1 MEDCHELV
9 GPTHP
14 AMSKPFVCTGCRVRL
29 ALRPRATAGLDI
41 ASQRRDF
48 SGPSNNDKRGTSSG
62 HYGHI
67 QEQRERV
74 RRQRV
79 YEDGISQV
87 GLGRGQPST
96 GGRYS
101 GQPLKPQ
108 HLLQELGESRPPVQ
122 ARSSRD
128 PRPTRQWNNNTKQP
142 RSRPPTAATR
152 FEDHVA
158 KSELVEA
165 WDTLRQLEA
174 DMVDG
179 VGPHFNP
186 SATKKLHQLM
196 RRVAVEYTKSLG
208 GSDKGLPEPWE
219 FVQVVKDLGLLSPPL
234 RSELL
239 WRVGNGLA
247 MTFRFD
253 GATKPEEKARG
264 LQQLTL
270 LWQDTLETR
279 LKPGPLG
286 QTPTH
291 TESYLPW
298 AFLPSAHSI
307 VNAGNDPNKRLDD
320 VLARIVPTGGSINY
334 TEAVG
339 DYQSALFVA
348 LDLFKHNADD
358 ASSSPSTTK
367 ASLYGTPMVVFF
379 DEILERIIKPDVP
392 PAIRVKLEQSED
404 PALAYFEAM
413 IRRFDFANVPPI
425 RTDRSKALKDR
436 RAPKLNEL
444 GQRATSVFSATSIK
458 KDMEAAGPEG
468 SEDTSDTKPKPVT
481 VTLDAASLREA
492 GFTVNEEWD
501 MDRDIHVKVLGWVK
515 RLGRSIE
522 TTNLLITEACWEEV
536 RKFNA
541 KNSGASSLP
550 LFLYEHFMLAFLSLR
565 QPRLAL
571 EAWTTVVESGLK
583 PTVKTWTVMMRGC
596 SRANDADALE
606 KFWARMVEQKV
617 QPDQHAWSVR
627 LYSLV
632 KAQRINKAFSALQQM
647 GQEWISAVRA
657 QQKAALPV
665 TKGKQH
671 VNLPQI
677 DPTQWTG
684 DVNGISR
691 PSLVVVNAVVSSL
704 ASKADEYIP
713 RVLTWARDFAIEL
726 DLTTYNALLNVAMR
740 HGKTAEAMSI
750 LQHMEKR
757 SIQPNSTT
765 TTVVLAALFKS
776 DYFIKLPA
784 EEQITKLFELIAAI
798 EESSPTAKLDIKGYA
813 LAIDRM
819 LKEHANP
826 AAARA
831 LLEQMSARGLEPTA
845 HIYTI
850 LMTSYFEADPPDF
863 AAVEAL
869 WTRLDRGNGGY
880 GVALDTI
887 FYDRMVEAYARH
899 HVHVGTT
906 PMMQFLG
913 RMSREGKRPGWPVLE
928 LVARALVDREEWGV
942 LYSLV
947 DDIQHSKGVLRVG
960 ARGLVGQNEF
970 WRYILSTGI
979 LNKMGGK
986 SEQDLRKNVSSSS
999 FHWLRDAI

>member
-1 MEDCHELV
+1 LEL
-9 GPTHP
+9 
-14 AMSKPFVCTGCRVRL
+14 AE
-29 ALRPRATAGLDI
+29 A
-41 ASQRRDF
+41 
-48 SGPSNNDKRGTSSG
+48 
-62 HYGHI
+62 
-67 QEQRERV
+67 
-74 RRQRV
+74 
-79 YEDGISQV
+79 
-87 GLGRGQPST
+87 
-96 GGRYS
+96 
-101 GQPLKPQ
+101 
-108 HLLQELGESRPPVQ
+108 
-122 ARSSRD
+122 
-128 PRPTRQWNNNTKQP
+128 WNILCQL
-142 RSRPPTAATR
+142 RSRKVNGI
-152 FEDHVA
+152 VA
-158 KSELVEA
+158 MF
-165 WDTLRQLEA
+165 R
-174 DMVDG
+174 
-179 VGPHFNP
+179 P
-186 SATKKLHQLM
+186 SAISKLHQLM
-196 RRVAVEYTKSLG
+196 RRITVAYTRHLG
-208 GSDKGLPEPWE
+208 GSGNTGLPTPWE

-247 MTFRFD
+247 MTFRFED
-253 GATKPEEKARG
+253 ALKHEDQAQA
-264 LQQLTL
+264 LQQIAL

-279 LKPGPLG
+279 LKPASSA
-286 QTPTH
+286 QTPTQ
-291 TESYLPW
+291 TDLSLPW

-307 VNAGNDPNKRLDD
+307 VNAGKDPHKRLDD
-320 VLARIVPTGGSINY
+320 VLARIVPNGGSQKY

-348 LDLFKHNADD
+348 LDLFKYNADSD
-358 ASSSPSTTK
+358 NSGTSTTK
-367 ASLYGTPMVVFF
+367 ASLYATPMVVFF
-379 DEILERIIKPDVP
+379 DEILERVMKPDVP
-392 PAIRVKLEQSED
+392 HAIRVRLEQSED
-404 PALAYFEAM
+404 PTLAYFEAM
-413 IRRFDFANVPPI
+413 VRRFDFANVPPI
-425 RTDRSKALKDR
+425 RTDRSKALKDHR
-436 RAPKLNEL
+436 TPKLDEL
-444 GQRATSVFSATSIK
+444 GRPVTAQYAATSIK

-468 SEDTSDTKPKPVT
+468 SEDTSGSMPAPSA
-481 VTLDAASLREA
+481 VTLDSASLREA
-492 GFTVNEEWD
+492 GFTVNEKWD
-501 MDRDIHVKVLGWVK
+501 MDRDIHIKVLGWVK

-522 TTNLLITEACWEEV
+522 TSNLLITEACWDEV

-541 KNSGASSLP
+541 KQSGASSLP
-550 LFLYEHFMLAFLSLR
+550 LFLYEHFMLAFLALR

-606 KFWARMVEQKV
+606 KFWARMIEQSV

-632 KAQRINKAFSALQQM
+632 KAQRINKAFAALQQM
-647 GQEWISAVRA
+647 GQEWVSAVRA
-657 QQKAALPV
+657 QQRASLQA
-665 TKGKQH
+665 TKGKQP

-677 DPTQWTG
+677 DLAQWTG
-684 DVNGISR
+684 DVNGVPR
-691 PSLVVVNAVVSSL
+691 PSLVVVNAMVSSL
-704 ASKADEYIP
+704 ASKSDEHIP
-713 RVLTWARDFAIEL
+713 QVLTWARDFAIEL

-776 DYFIKLPA
+776 DYFIKLPTD
-784 EEQITKLFELIAAI
+784 EQITKLFSLIAAI
-798 EESSPTAKLDIKGYA
+798 EESSPTAKLDVKGYA

-863 AAVEAL
+863 AAAEAL
-869 WTRLDRGNGGY
+869 WNKLDRSNAGY

-899 HVHVGTT
+899 HFHVGAT
-906 PMMQFLG
+906 PMMKFLE

-928 LVARALVDREEWGV
+928 LVARALVDREEWGM
-942 LYSLV
+942 LHSLV

-970 WRYILSTGI
+970 WRYIISTGI
-979 LNKMGGK
+979 LNRMGGK
-986 SEQDLRKNVSSSS
+986 SEHELRRSISSSS
-999 FHWLRDAI
+999 FHGLRDAI

>member
-1 MEDCHELV
+1 M
-9 GPTHP
+9 
-14 AMSKPFVCTGCRVRL
+14 
-29 ALRPRATAGLDI
+29 
-41 ASQRRDF
+41 
-48 SGPSNNDKRGTSSG
+48 
-62 HYGHI
+62 

-79 YEDGISQV
+79 YEDGLSQV
-87 GLGRGQPST
+87 GLGRTQLPA

-108 HLLQELGESRPPVQ
+108 HLLQELGESRPPVH
-122 ARSSRD
+122 ARSQRD
-128 PRPTRQWNNNTKQP
+128 ARPTHQWSSNTNQS
-142 RSRPPTAATR
+142 RSRPSLVSTK

-158 KSELVEA
+158 KLELVEA
-165 WDTLRQLEA
+165 WDTLRQLKAE
-174 DMVDG
+174 MVNG
-179 VGPHFNP
+179 VGPDFRA
-186 SATKKLHQLM
+186 SAVKKLHQLM
-196 RRVAVEYTKSLG
+196 RRIAVEYTKDLS
-208 GSDKGLPEPWE
+208 GSRKGLPTPWD
-219 FVQVVKDLGLLSPPL
+219 FLQVVKELGLLSPFL

-253 GATKPEEKARG
+253 EALKQEDQTRA
-264 LQQLTL
+264 LQQIAL

-279 LKPGPLG
+279 LCPGSSAP
-286 QTPTH
+286 TPTP
-291 TESYLPW
+291 SDSLPW

-307 VNAGNDPNKRLDD
+307 VNAGNDTHKRLDD
-320 VLARIVPTGGSINY
+320 VLARIVPNGGSRNY
-334 TEAVG
+334 TDAVG

-348 LDLFKHNADD
+348 LDLLKHNAN
-358 ASSSPSTTK
+358 SPSTSSSAVK
-367 ASLYGTPMVVFF
+367 ASLYGAPMVVFF
-379 DEILERIIKPDVP
+379 DEILERVIKPDIP
-392 PAIRVKLEQSED
+392 PAIRARLEQSED
-404 PALAYFEAM
+404 PALAYFEAVV
-413 IRRFDFANVPPI
+413 RRFDFASVPPI

-444 GQRATSVFSATSIK
+444 GQPVTTRFTATSIK
-458 KDMEAAGPEG
+458 KDMEAASPEG
-468 SEDTSDTKPKPVT
+468 AEDANDSKPVPAP
-481 VTLDAASLREA
+481 VTLDPASLREA
-492 GFTVNEEWD
+492 GFTVNEKWD
-501 MDRDIHVKVLGWVK
+501 MDRDIHITVLGWIK

-522 TTNLLITEACWEEV
+522 NSNLLITETCWDEV
-536 RKFNA
+536 RRFNA
-541 KNSGASSLP
+541 KQSGASSLP

-571 EAWTTVVESGLK
+571 EAWTTVVESGLR

-606 KFWARMVEQKV
+606 KFWARMIEQNV
-617 QPDQHAWSVR
+617 QPDHHAWSVR

-665 TKGKQH
+665 TKGKHH
-671 VNLPQI
+671 VSLPQI
-677 DPTQWTG
+677 DLTQWTG
-684 DVNGISR
+684 DVNGVPR
-691 PSLVVVNAVVSSL
+691 PSLAVVNAVVSSM
-704 ASKADEYIP
+704 ASKSDEHIP
-713 RVLTWARDFAIEL
+713 RVLAWARDFAIEL
-726 DLTTYNALLNVAMR
+726 DLTTYNALLNVSMR

-776 DYFIKLPA
+776 DYFISLPA
-784 EEQITKLFELIAAI
+784 EEQTTKLFSLIAAI

-831 LLEQMSARGLEPTA
+831 LLEQMSERGLQPTTQ
-845 HIYTI
+845 IYTI
-850 LMTSYFEADPPDF
+850 LMTSYFDANPPDF
-863 AAVEAL
+863 AAAEAL
-869 WTRLDRGNGGY
+869 WTRLDRGNAGY

-899 HVHVGTT
+899 HVHVGVT
-906 PMMQFLG
+906 PMMKFLE

-928 LVARALVDREEWGV
+928 LVARALVDREEWGM
-942 LYSLV
+942 LHSLV

-970 WRYILSTGI
+970 WRYILETGI
-979 LNKMGGK
+979 QNRMGGK
-986 SEQDLRKNVSSSS
+986 TEQELRKSFGSSS
-999 FHWLRDAI
+999 FHGLRDAI

>member
-1 MEDCHELV
+1 
-9 GPTHP
+9 
-14 AMSKPFVCTGCRVRL
+14 MSKPFVCTGCRVRL

-48 SGPSNNDKRGTSSG
+48 SGPSNSDRPATSSG
-62 HYGHI
+62 HYGQI

-74 RRQRV
+74 RRQRI
-79 YEDGISQV
+79 YEDGLSQV
-87 GLGRGQPST
+87 GLGRGQPSAG

-108 HLLQELGESRPPVQ
+108 HLLQELGESRPSVQ
-122 ARSSRD
+122 ARSQRD
-128 PRPTRQWNNNTKQP
+128 PRPSRQWNNNTKQP
-142 RSRPPTAATR
+142 RSGPPLATTK

-158 KSELVEA
+158 KLELVEA
-165 WDTLRQLEA
+165 WDTLCQLKA
-174 DMVDG
+174 RKVDG
-179 VGPHFNP
+179 LVAMFRP
-186 SATKKLHQLM
+186 SAIKKLHQLM
-196 RRVAVEYTKSLG
+196 RRITVDYTRHLG
-208 GSDKGLPEPWE
+208 GSGKTGLPTPWE

-247 MTFRFD
+247 MTFRFENALKYED
-253 GATKPEEKARG
+253 QARA
-264 LQQLTL
+264 LQQIAL

-279 LKPGPLG
+279 LKPASLAR
-286 QTPTH
+286 TT
-291 TESYLPW
+291 TETELPLPW

-307 VNAGNDPNKRLDD
+307 VNAGNDPHKRLDD
-320 VLARIVPTGGSINY
+320 VLARIVPNGGSQKY

-348 LDLFKHNADD
+348 LDLLKHNADWLN
-358 ASSSPSTTK
+358 SGTSTIK
-367 ASLYGTPMVVFF
+367 ASLYATPMVVFF
-379 DEILERIIKPDVP
+379 DEILERVMKPDIP
-392 PAIRVKLEQSED
+392 HAIRVRLEQSED

-413 IRRFDFANVPPI
+413 VRRFDFANVPPI
-425 RTDRSKALKDR
+425 RTDRSKALKDHR
-436 RAPKLNEL
+436 TPKIDEL
-444 GQRATSVFSATSIK
+444 GRPVTAQYAATSIK

-468 SEDTSDTKPKPVT
+468 SEDTSDSKPAPAA
-481 VTLDAASLREA
+481 VTLDTASLREA
-492 GFTVNEEWD
+492 GFTVNEDWD

-522 TTNLLITEACWEEV
+522 NSNLLITEACWDEV
-536 RKFNA
+536 RQFNA
-541 KNSGASSLP
+541 KQSGASSLP
-550 LFLYEHFMLAFLSLR
+550 LFLYEHFMLAFLALR

-606 KFWARMVEQKV
+606 KFWARMIEQNV

-632 KAQRINKAFSALQQM
+632 KAQRINKAFAALHQM

-657 QQKAALPV
+657 QQRASLLA

-677 DPTQWTG
+677 DLTQWTS
-684 DVNGISR
+684 DVNGVPR
-691 PSLVVVNAVVSSL
+691 PSLVVVNAIVSSL
-704 ASKADEYIP
+704 ASKSDEHIP
-713 RVLTWARDFAIEL
+713 QVLTWARDFAIEL

-740 HGKTAEAMSI
+740 HGNTAEAMSI

-765 TTVVLAALFKS
+765 TTVILAALFKS
-776 DYFIKLPA
+776 DYFIKLPTD
-784 EEQITKLFELIAAI
+784 EQITKLFSLIAAI
-798 EESSPTAKLDIKGYA
+798 EESSPTAKLDVKGYA

-831 LLEQMSARGLEPTA
+831 LLEQMSMRGLEPTA

-863 AAVEAL
+863 AAAEAL
-869 WTRLDRGNGGY
+869 WNKLDRGNAGY
-880 GVALDTI
+880 GAALDTI

-899 HVHVGTT
+899 HLHAGVT
-906 PMMQFLG
+906 PMMKFLE

-928 LVARALVDREEWGV
+928 LVARALVDREEWGM
-942 LYSLV
+942 LHSLV

-970 WRYILSTGI
+970 WRYIISTGI
-979 LNKMGGK
+979 LNRMGGK
-986 SEQDLRKNVSSSS
+986 SEHDLRRNISSSS
-999 FHWLRDAI
+999 FHGLRDAL

>member
-1 MEDCHELV
+1 
-9 GPTHP
+9 
-14 AMSKPFVCTGCRVRL
+14 MSKPFVCTGCRIRL
-29 ALRPRATAGLDI
+29 ALRPRATAGHDI

-48 SGPSNNDKRGTSSG
+48 SGPSNNDRPGTSSG
-62 HYGHI
+62 HYAQI

-79 YEDGISQV
+79 YEDGLSQV
-87 GLGRGQPST
+87 GLGRSQPPA

-108 HLLQELGESRPPVQ
+108 HLLQELGESRPPVK
-122 ARSSRD
+122 ARSPRD
-128 PRPTRQWNNNTKQP
+128 PRPTRQWSSNVKHI
-142 RSRPPTAATR
+142 RSKPGPAAVTR

-165 WDTLRQLEA
+165 WNTLRHMKA

-179 VGPHFNP
+179 IGPKFNA
-186 SATKKLHQLM
+186 SAIKKLHQFM
-196 RRVAVEYTKSLG
+196 RRIVVEYTRRLG
-208 GSDKGLPEPWE
+208 ESDAGLPTPWE
-219 FVQVVKDLGLLSPPL
+219 FVQVVKDLGLLFPPL

-247 MTFRFD
+247 MTFQFD
-253 GATKPEEKARG
+253 GATKQEEQARA
-264 LQQLTL
+264 LQQIAL
-270 LWQDTLETR
+270 LWQDTLETG
-279 LKPGPLG
+279 LNASSSAQK
-286 QTPTH
+286 PTH
-291 TESYLPW
+291 ADSSLPW

-307 VNAGNDPNKRLDD
+307 VNAGNATHKRLDE
-320 VLARIVPTGGSINY
+320 VLARIVPNGGSRNY

-348 LDLFKHNADD
+348 LDLLKYNAGV
-358 ASSSPSTTK
+358 SSSSTK
-367 ASLYGTPMVVFF
+367 ASVYGTPMVVFF
-379 DEILERIIKPDVP
+379 DEIVERVIKTDIP
-392 PAIRVKLEQSED
+392 PAIRVRLEQSED
-404 PALAYFEAM
+404 PALSYFEALV
-413 IRRFDFANVPPI
+413 RRFDFANVPAV
-425 RTDRSKALKDR
+425 RTDRSKALKDH

-444 GQRATSVFSATSIK
+444 GQPMTAQVAATSIK
-458 KDMEAAGPEG
+458 KDIQAAGPEG
-468 SEDTSDTKPKPVT
+468 SEDTSDSKPALEA
-481 VTLDAASLREA
+481 VTLDAASLRDA
-492 GFTVNEEWD
+492 GFTVNETWD
-501 MDRDIHVKVLGWVK
+501 MDRDIHIKVLAWVK

-522 TTNLLITEACWEEV
+522 NSNLLISESCWDEV

-541 KNSGASSLP
+541 KQSGASSLP
-550 LFLYEHFMLAFLSLR
+550 LFLYEHFMLAFLALR

-571 EAWTTVVESGLK
+571 EAWTTVVESGLQ

-596 SRANDADALE
+596 SRANDADSLE
-606 KFWARMVEQKV
+606 KFWARMIDQNV

-632 KAQRINKAFSALQQM
+632 KAQRINKAFSALNQM

-657 QQKAALPV
+657 QQKANLPAA
-665 TKGKQH
+665 KGKQH

-677 DPTQWTG
+677 DLTQWTG
-684 DVNGISR
+684 DVNGVPR
-691 PSLVVVNAVVSSL
+691 PSLAVVNAIISSL
-704 ASKADEYIP
+704 ASKSDEHIP
-713 RVLTWARDFAIEL
+713 RVLAWARDFAIEL

-740 HGKTAEAMSI
+740 HGKTDEAMSI

-784 EEQITKLFELIAAI
+784 DEQITKLFELIAAI
-798 EESSPTAKLDIKGYA
+798 EESSPTAKLDVKGYA

-831 LLEQMSARGLEPTA
+831 LLEQMSARGLEPTTQ
-845 HIYTI
+845 IYTI
-850 LMTSYFEADPPDF
+850 LMTSYFDADPPDF
-863 AAVEAL
+863 AAAEAL
-869 WTRLDRGNGGY
+869 WTRLDRGNSGY

-899 HVHVGTT
+899 HVHVGSA
-906 PMMQFLG
+906 PMMKFLE
-913 RMSREGKRPGWPVLE
+913 RMSREGKRPGWAVLE
-928 LVARALVDREEWGV
+928 LVARALVDREEWEK

-947 DDIQHSKGVLRVG
+947 DDIQHSKGMLRVG

-970 WRYILSTGI
+970 WRYILGTGI
-979 LNKMGGK
+979 MNRMGGK
-986 SEQDLRKNVSSSS
+986 SEQELRKNVSSSS
-999 FHWLRDAI
+999 FHGLRNAI